1 MSASRRIAWAVPR
14 RLPHRTNLM
23 NPLIACYS
31 TASPAPASSSSLSS
45 TNMGSAKPNSFN
57 NGNKIASPPQNLK
70 PTPSPATTTTTTT
83 MPLVNPPPVT
93 FSYGKEEPPRPAPRD
108 GVSID
113 WTNSYHGVASRAVTA
128 EQYRSLMQ
136 PISEKDIEVKPD
148 GIIYLPEIKYRRR
161 LNETFGPL
169 GWGLVPRS
177 NPVVNNNLVT
187 REYALIVEGRFAS
200 QAQGENPFFGPDQ
213 LSSAI
218 EGCKSNAL
226 MRCCKDL
233 GISSELWD
241 PHFIRNFK
249 KTSMVEVW
257 VEHVTTKKKRL
268 QWYRKGQVDVVYPYK
283 AAGR

>member
-1 MSASRRIAWAVPR
+1 M
-14 RLPHRTNLM
+14 T
-23 NPLIACYS
+23 
-31 TASPAPASSSSLSS
+31 
-45 TNMGSAKPNSFN
+45 SAKPNTSS
-57 NGNKIASPPQNLK
+57 NGYKTA
-70 PTPSPATTTTTTT
+70 
-83 MPLVNPPPVT
+83 NPPPTSKPTSPSASTPTPLV
-93 FSYGKEEPPRPAPRD
+93 GPPPAGLPCDKEEQPLLAPRD
-108 GVSID
+108 GLSID
-113 WTNSYHGVASRAVTA
+113 WTKSYYGVASRAVTA

-136 PISEKDIEVKPD
+136 PIAEKDIEVKPD

-241 PHFIRNFK
+241 PYFIRNFK
-249 KTSMVEVW
+249 KTNMVEVW

-268 QWYRKGQVDVVYPYK
+268 QWYRKGQVEVVYPYK
-283 AAGR
+283 AAGRL